1 MSESTTEFS
10 PDGKHSTRVS
20 ITGSLANIETIQDTQ
35 VEATVKEYNTAVG
48 ANEMGVYVELGS
60 IRVRTDGLPATAIT
74 GVPMGEGFYEF
85 WRATSISIYY
95 NEYATVTVV
104 SR

>member
-1 MSESTTEFS
+1 MNGFFVNDSKGNVKT
-10 PDGKHSTRVS
+10 VVN
-20 ITGSLANIETIQDTQ
+20 GSLANIETIQDTQ